1 VPDANA
7 HAQRGRKAD
16 LPVCEP
22 SLQTSWRS
30 ILRACDNRKTC
41 AGSNRPLKM
50 TIESSKSKIDVASL
64 AKRAMSVFASSNEAV
79 KMDTNYS
86 KISSLAIRAA
96 AVISKD
102 NSNVTG
108 EKKDAHK
115 KAREDAQAI
124 YEAAA
129 IAAAAKAQEQK
140 KKREEAIAAILLLLL
155 LAGEDAYHKTYH
167 SLGTEKADE
176 IQIGEQAKTFAAS
189 RQKDLKDFAGKLH
202 DALETTKTESEK
214 EKLGEAGIARA
225 LRDMAKKV
233 SSVMKEVEATITLG
247 EVNLDRLKRAGFSK
261 VFWSQLDRPTKR
273 MSHAENE
280 QMGIVP
286 IGTVFASGQKYPG
299 DPAGGVGECANC
311 LCVLEGIR

>member
-1 VPDANA
+1 MSGVPNADA
-7 HAQRGRKAD
+7 HAQRGRKTD
-16 LPVCEP
+16 LPVCE
-22 SLQTSWRS
+22 SGLQTGKRP
-30 ILRACDNRKTC
+30 ILCASDGSKSC
-41 AGSNRPLKM
+41 AGSNRILKM
-50 TIESSKSKIDVASL
+50 TIVNSKPEIDVTSL
-64 AKRAMSVFASSNEAV
+64 ATRAGNVLKCRNS
-79 KMDTNYS
+79 DTA

-96 AVISKD
+96 AILSKE
-102 NSNVTG
+102 NSPVTG

-140 KKREEAIAAILLLLL
+140 KKREEAVAAILLLLL

-176 IQIGEQAKTFAAS
+176 IQISEQSKTFAAS
-189 RQKDLKDFAGKLH
+189 RQKDLKEFAGKLN
-202 DALETTKTESEK
+202 DSLELTKSESEK
-214 EKLGEAGIARA
+214 EKLTESEMARA
-225 LRDMAKKV
+225 LRDMAKKA

-247 EVNLDRLKRAGFSK
+247 EVNLDRLKRAGFTK